1 MSCYDYCTIQIKAV
15 RATIKDAI
23 AERFKRLCSERCI
36 SYTQLA
42 RLAGVTPSTV
52 YSMLRPERRD
62 VSAVTVKKL
71 CDGLELSIIDFYD
84 CDLFRDLPPE
94 IE

>member
-1 MSCYDYCTIQIKAV
+1 MK
-15 RATIKDAI
+15 IKDAI
-23 AERFKRLCSERCI
+23 VERFKQLCEERCI

-52 YSMLRPERRD
+52 YSMLQPERRD
-62 VSAVTVKKL
+62 ISAVTVKKL
-71 CDGLELSIIDFYD
+71 CDGLDLSIIDFYD
-84 CDLFRDLPPE
+84 CALFHNLPPE

>member
-1 MSCYDYCTIQIKAV
+1 M
-15 RATIKDAI
+15 IKDAI
-23 AERFKRLCSERCI
+23 VERFKQLCADRKI

-42 RLAGVTPSTV
+42 RLSGVTPSTV
-52 YSMLRPERRD
+52 YSMLLPERRD

-71 CDGLELSIIDFYD
+71 CDGLEMNITDFYD
-84 CDLFRDLPPE
+84 SDVFRNLPPE

>member
-1 MSCYDYCTIQIKAV
+1 M
-15 RATIKDAI
+15 IKDAI
-23 AERFKRLCSERCI
+23 VERFQQLCTERNI

-42 RLAGVTPSTV
+42 RLAGITPSTV
-52 YSMLRPERRD
+52 YSMLQSERRD

-71 CDGLELSIIDFYD
+71 CDGLDLSIIEFYD
-84 CDLFRDLPPE
+84 CDLFRNLPPE

>member
-1 MSCYDYCTIQIKAV
+1 M
-15 RATIKDAI
+15 IKDVI
-23 AERFKRLCSERCI
+23 VERFKQLCAYRGI

-52 YSMLRPERRD
+52 YSMLQPERRD

-71 CDGLELSIIDFYD
+71 CDGLEMCIIEFYD
-84 CDLFRDLPPE
+84 CEMFRDLMPE

>member
-1 MSCYDYCTIQIKAV
+1 MK
-15 RATIKDAI
+15 IKDAI
-23 AERFKRLCSERCI
+23 AERFRQLCAERNI
-36 SYTQLA
+36 SYTELA

-52 YSMLRPERRD
+52 YSLLQPQRKD

-71 CDGLELSIIDFYD
+71 CDGLDLYIADFFD
-84 CDLFRDLPPE
+84 CDLFKTLPPE

>member
-1 MSCYDYCTIQIKAV
+1 MK
-15 RATIKDAI
+15 IKDAN
-23 AERFKRLCSERCI
+23 AERFRQLCVERSI

-42 RLAGVTPSTV
+42 RLAGVTPSAV
-52 YSMLRPERRD
+52 YSMLQLERRH

-71 CDGLELSIIDFYD
+71 CDGLDLSIIDFYD
-84 CDLFRDLPPE
+84 CDLFRSLPPK